1 VLLVLRGI
9 NISPIDFNGRFYYSE
24 PKSLPIPFVNNN
36 DFRVFWDS
44 AATGDEMRT
53 RQTYYDIINI
63 PINNW
68 SLGVRAATNQIVV
81 NDSACFIIMY
91 I

>member
-1 VLLVLRGI
+1 M
-9 NISPIDFNGRFYYSE
+9 
-24 PKSLPIPFVNNN
+24 PFINNN

-44 AATGDEMRT
+44 VASGDEMKT
-53 RQTYYDIINI
+53 RQADYDITNV
-63 PINNW
+63 PISNW
-68 SLGVRAATNQIVV
+68 SLGVRAVTDQNVV